1 MGYGTGSRQLTERE
15 KLVADIKLRRSNI
28 SYYERGMKLSQ
39 VELAT
44 AEKALADYDA
54 AEEARGMAA
63 VKA

>member
-15 KLVADIKLRRSNI
+15 KLVADIRAKKS
-28 SYYERGMKLSQ
+28 SMSWHETGVADAKAD
-39 VELAT
+39 VEK

-54 AEEARGMAA
+54 AEEAKGMAA